1 MSNTFVTLA
10 EVLEARRGP
19 LEEDEIWSLLLR
31 TAESLP
37 DASYKGHKNIC
48 NIISPGSLLLS
59 ANGQLAFKNNAL
71 GEDLCPFKAP
81 EVIQGR
87 ASTTHLA
94 IEKMLVYS
102 LGMTLYWCVDYH
114 VPQNQPIKLSDPL
127 NCLLLSMCE
136 DMAQRRLNLQTI
148 LEVCEIHNKTSV
160 LHEPSRV
167 IKQLVEEVLQNSV
180 DHLSLSENPVPM
192 GDRTQIIRQR
202 LHGSHRP
209 HSGYSDTS
217 RASGESLSTDTETKQ
232 GNTHQPSAWASDS
245 KRLTA
250 SSFMACP
257 DRATMGIQQSA
268 NSCGWMNRNSLLEV
282 LHHSEAG
289 SPGTADYSANPPKR
303 KAKHLG
309 PEFHRKPGE
318 PQTSLEL
325 SGSIVTKKGKSGY
338 SQRDLSVIMPNGQC
352 IEVKCDIKSKARDV
366 FDLVVAHANLLE
378 HFYFGLAFIDDNEF
392 FFVDHET
399 KLSKV
404 VPEGWKK
411 GAPVRFTLFLRIKF
425 FVDNISFIQHR
436 LTRHQHYLQLRK
448 DILEERLY
456 CNDETALQLGA
467 IALQA
472 EYGDYLPGVY
482 GKNYF
487 QLEHYI
493 PGSVMEKMALTC
505 LNEELP
511 RLHANYSRLS
521 AEEAEIEYLKVLQ
534 QLPEYGVLFHRV
546 TREKKVVPGHL
557 VLGIC
562 AKGIIVYEVKNNSRI
577 ASLRFQWRET
587 ESISSSRRKFTVESS
602 SSGKKH
608 VFLTESSK
616 ISKYLLS
623 LCSAQ
628 HKFQNEM
635 NSRQLTLNPPT
646 EENKYTALEES
657 ISRYAARHKGLAQR
671 LSCSESVLNPSHL
684 NPMPGDMMSKS
695 CDDISVEMETGS
707 GDEPQIWSISDAL
720 SHLETYSSVQKKES
734 HFDGAPSHSSHP
746 ILNGSQNKM
755 PEREI
760 ICATLKKDPKLGLGF
775 IIVGEDKTRKLD
787 LGIFIASI
795 IPGGPADKDGRIKPG
810 GRLISLNKAS
820 LEGVTFSTAAGILQ
834 NSPEEVELI
843 ISQSKNQITPQ
854 WSKKHK
860 VQGNHCN
867 IEGKYDSQTTLTT
880 ENHLSLNE
888 LDTITPCSG
897 TKVHVDRIMDTQ
909 DGGPESVLKDN
920 VKPREVYCVELRKT
934 DGSLGISVT
943 GGVNTSV
950 RHGGIYIKTIVPQGA
965 ADRDGRI
972 RKGDRLLEVDGVSLQ
987 GITHKQA
994 VECLKRTGEMVQL
1007 LLQRGQHTAAESHS
1021 PGTKRAPAAF
1031 HVSQMRKD
1039 SYAAVSMA
1047 TPLSVNVKD
1056 YSFVTDD
1063 NTFEVTLK
1071 KNISGIGFSFL
1082 QMESL
1087 PGDGGGII
1095 RIKRL
1100 FPGQPAEE
1108 SGKIEVG
1115 DVILAVNGESVKGL
1129 SYQKVLHLL
1138 RGAPATVTLSLCRPA
1153 CGVLPEI
1160 DTHAMTP
1167 APSPV
1172 KEIKSRLAA
1181 FHQTDVTIHE
1191 YKCTLQQQNE
1201 ERAQY
1206 REGHSKE
1213 PGQLED
1219 FTVSDCDSGSELDEG
1234 NAAFSHCI
1242 ATPPHEGIH
1251 FRRLKGNT
1259 SPTCTALAEDVRQNC
1274 YSECDLNEICESSTT
1289 EDMDA
1294 TITFSQRGKALL
1306 DEEYLT
1312 ISSTSVTPPS
1322 CSSGT
1327 PSTLISTPQ
1336 PQALAPSLQAQ
1347 IQVEQPPISSDEW
1360 EDLEEEKEEKQK
1372 NGFSQEFELSVTL
1385 AKSHSGSFGFTIVRS
1400 KLDGCYYIRDI
1411 LDNPAK
1417 ADGRLRAGDRLI
1429 VVNGQDVTYVSHEDA
1444 MSVLRCTPNKLMM
1457 TIGRVVQN
1465 LRAPPCPENIP
1476 DVVLVRSP
1484 SGQLGIKLT
1493 GGIGSKWQGIYILEV
1508 VPSSPASEEGSL
1520 QPNDKILY
1528 ICGKCTMGMSLEDA
1542 VKACESATRKV
1553 KIKATRD
1560 DQPVVPKG
1568 KWNGLFDWKKE
1579 MKLFACSEDQ
1589 GPLKQEQ
1596 LSEDTKQLDE
1606 DTANSRQRLSSASEH
1621 ESCIIQIEFKKPER
1635 GGFGFALV
1643 GGNNGSVLQV
1653 KAISPGSVSD
1663 LDGRLKVGD
1672 ILLEVNDDIVS
1683 GLSHSKVVEILRKAE
1698 GAVKLTVC
1706 RNILADSTSENHTM
1720 QTTYTNTEQL
1730 VNDHCKGQGGP
1741 ANTDVKPNFKT
1752 MQALEKEEA
1761 EEYTNSDVSVPAHQ
1775 QNSSSALCVPDILQ
1789 PNTDRSLGPRSY
1801 MYHETKIKEKKNSD
1815 SDGWSSDEDPPHSS
1829 FREFLPS
1836 TGKMIVSEE
1845 ELSRLSVVNPL
1856 RNGLYSGS
1864 SLCVLIQ
1871 ILQQQ
1876 LDQQQPHKEFMALEH
1891 LKPIDNCL
1899 VGKAL
1904 ENRDKNRYRD
1914 ILPYDKTRVPVGEQE
1929 DYINASYIKMSVG
1942 PKEYCYISSQGP
1954 LPGTIDVF
1962 WQMVWE
1968 NKSDVIAMMTQ
1979 EVEHGKVKCHKYW
1992 PDQLNKPMETKKYQL
2007 ILDNYQ
2013 ILDYFQIQI
2022 IRMIE
2027 KESGNTHVVKH
2038 LKFTTWP
2045 DHGTPRSSEHLVR
2058 FIRYMRSVQQSGPG
2072 VVHCSAGIGR
2082 CGVLICIDV
2091 ILSLIEKDFNIN
2103 VREIVKEMRQQRH
2116 GMIQTRDQYQF
2127 CYKVLVEVLQG
2138 ILELHGNQQQQQK
2151 LF

>member
-37 DASYKGHKNIC
+37 DASYK
-48 NIISPGSLLLS
+48 

-94 IEKMLVYS
+94 IEK
-102 LGMTLYWCVDYH
+102 
-114 VPQNQPIKLSDPL
+114 
-127 NCLLLSMCE
+127 
-136 DMAQRRLNLQTI
+136 
-148 LEVCEIHNKTSV
+148 
-160 LHEPSRV
+160 
-167 IKQLVEEVLQNSV
+167 
-180 DHLSLSENPVPM
+180 
-192 GDRTQIIRQR
+192 
-202 LHGSHRP
+202 
-209 HSGYSDTS
+209 
-217 RASGESLSTDTETKQ
+217 
-232 GNTHQPSAWASDS
+232 
-245 KRLTA
+245 
-250 SSFMACP
+250 
-257 DRATMGIQQSA
+257 
-268 NSCGWMNRNSLLEV
+268 
-282 LHHSEAG
+282 
-289 SPGTADYSANPPKR
+289 
-303 KAKHLG
+303 
-309 PEFHRKPGE
+309 
-318 PQTSLEL
+318 
-325 SGSIVTKKGKSGY
+325 TKKGKSGY

-366 FDLVVAHANLLE
+366 FDLVVAHANLVE
-378 HFYFGLAFIDDNEF
+378 HFYFGLAFIDG
-392 FFVDHET
+392 
-399 KLSKV
+399 K
-404 VPEGWKK
+404 
-411 GAPVRFTLFLRIKF
+411 
-425 FVDNISFIQHR
+425 HR

-795 IPGGPADKDGRIKPG
+795 IPGGPADKDGRIKPDHKNIKIYQQ
-810 GRLISLNKAS
+810 LSVMPAKTAS
-820 LEGVTFSTAAGILQ
+820 TLLYI
-834 NSPEEVELI
+834 PD
-843 ISQSKNQITPQ
+843 QITPQ

-1129 SYQKVLHLL
+1129 SYQ
-1138 RGAPATVTLSLCRPA
+1138 
-1153 CGVLPEI
+1153 
-1160 DTHAMTP
+1160 TP

-1347 IQVEQPPISSDEW
+1347 IQVEQPPNSSDEW

-1444 MSVLRCTPNKLMM
+1444 ISVLRCTPNKLMM

-1553 KIKATRD
+1553 KIKATSVIKHNQYCQEPQVFQID
-1560 DQPVVPKG
+1560 CSIKHYVILFTFISEMINQWCQKE
-1568 KWNGLFDWKKE
+1568 NG
-1579 MKLFACSEDQ
+1579 M
-1589 GPLKQEQ
+1589 
-1596 LSEDTKQLDE
+1596 
-1606 DTANSRQRLSSASEH
+1606 
-1621 ESCIIQIEFKKPER
+1621 SCIIQIEFKKPER

-1730 VNDHCKGQGGP
+1730 GECGYEIYF
-1741 ANTDVKPNFKT
+1741 T
-1752 MQALEKEEA
+1752 
-1761 EEYTNSDVSVPAHQ
+1761 
-1775 QNSSSALCVPDILQ
+1775 
-1789 PNTDRSLGPRSY
+1789 
-1801 MYHETKIKEKKNSD
+1801 TKIKEKKNSD

-1954 LPGTIDVF
+1954 LPGTTDVF

-2027 KESGNTHVVKH
+2027 KE
-2038 LKFTTWP
+2038 
-2045 DHGTPRSSEHLVR
+2045 
-2058 FIRYMRSVQQSGPG
+2058 
-2072 VVHCSAGIGR
+2072 
-2082 CGVLICIDV
+2082 
-2091 ILSLIEKDFNIN
+2091 IN

-2116 GMIQTRDQYQF
+2116 GMIQTR
-2127 CYKVLVEVLQG
+2127 V
-2138 ILELHGNQQQQQK
+2138 N
-2151 LF
+2151 

>member
-1 MSNTFVTLA
+1 MHFV
-10 EVLEARRGP
+10 
-19 LEEDEIWSLLLR
+19 
-31 TAESLP
+31 
-37 DASYKGHKNIC
+37 N
-48 NIISPGSLLLS
+48 
-59 ANGQLAFKNNAL
+59 
-71 GEDLCPFKAP
+71 
-81 EVIQGR
+81 
-87 ASTTHLA
+87 
-94 IEKMLVYS
+94 
-102 LGMTLYWCVDYH
+102 
-114 VPQNQPIKLSDPL
+114 
-127 NCLLLSMCE
+127 
-136 DMAQRRLNLQTI
+136 
-148 LEVCEIHNKTSV
+148 
-160 LHEPSRV
+160 RV
-167 IKQLVEEVLQNSV
+167 
-180 DHLSLSENPVPM
+180 M
-192 GDRTQIIRQR
+192 
-202 LHGSHRP
+202 
-209 HSGYSDTS
+209 
-217 RASGESLSTDTETKQ
+217 
-232 GNTHQPSAWASDS
+232 
-245 KRLTA
+245 
-250 SSFMACP
+250 
-257 DRATMGIQQSA
+257 MGIQQSA
-268 NSCGWMNRNSLLEV
+268 NCCGWMNRNSLY
-282 LHHSEAG
+282 
-289 SPGTADYSANPPKR
+289 GTADYSANQPKR

-309 PEFHRKPGE
+309 PEFLRKPRE

-325 SGSIVTKKGKSGY
+325 SGSIVTKKGKSSS
-338 SQRDLSVIMPNGQC
+338 SQRDLGVIMPNGQY

-366 FDLVVAHANLLE
+366 FDLVVAHANLVE
-378 HFYFGLAFIDDNEF
+378 HFYFGLAFIDDNKF

-404 VPEGWKK
+404 APEGWKK
-411 GAPVRFTLFLRIKF
+411 AAPIRTFTLFLRIKF

-436 LTRHQHYLQLRK
+436 LTRHQYYLQLRK

-456 CNDETALQLGA
+456 CSDETALQLGA

-472 EYGDYLPGVY
+472 EYGDYLPEVY

-493 PGSVMEKMALTC
+493 PASVMEKMALTC
-505 LNEELP
+505 FKEELP
-511 RLHANYSRLS
+511 RLHANYIRLS
-521 AEEAEIEYLKVLQ
+521 TEEAEMEYLKVLQ
-534 QLPEYGVLFHRV
+534 QLPEYGVLFHHV
-546 TREKKVVPGHL
+546 AWENKAVPGHS

-562 AKGIIVYEVKNNSRI
+562 AKGIIVYEAKNNSRI

-587 ESISSSRRKFTVESS
+587 GSISSSRRKFIVESRS
-602 SSGKKH
+602 NGKKH
-608 VFLTESSK
+608 IFLTESSK
-616 ISKYLLS
+616 ISKYLVS

-635 NSRQLTLNPPT
+635 NSRELSLNPPT
-646 EENKYTALEES
+646 EENKYPALEES

-684 NPMPGDMMSKS
+684 NAIPGDVMSKS
-695 CDDISVEMETGS
+695 CDDISVEIETGS
-707 GDEPQIWSISDAL
+707 GDEPQIWSFSDAL
-720 SHLETYSSVQKKES
+720 SHLETCSSVQKKEG
-734 HFDGAPSHSSHP
+734 HFDGAPGHSSHP
-746 ILNGSQNKM
+746 ILNGSQTKTDL

-760 ICATLKKDPKLGLGF
+760 ICATLKKDPELGLGF
-775 IIVGEDKTRKLD
+775 IIVGEDKTGKLD

-810 GRLISLNKAS
+810 GRLISLNKTS
-820 LEGVTFSTAAGILQ
+820 LEGVTFSTTSGILQ
-834 NSPEEVELI
+834 NSPKEVELI
-843 ISQSKNQITPQ
+843 ISQSKNQTAKQ

-860 VQGNHCN
+860 TQGNHCN

-880 ENHLSLNE
+880 ENHLSHNE
-888 LDTITPCSG
+888 LETITPCSG
-897 TKVHVDRIMDTQ
+897 AKVQAVRIMGTQ

-920 VKPREVYCVELRKT
+920 VKLSEVYCVELRKT

-950 RHGGIYIKTIVPQGA
+950 RHGGIYIKAIVPQGA

-972 RKGDRLLEVDGVSLQ
+972 RKGDRLLEVDDISLQ
-987 GITHKQA
+987 GITHKEA
-994 VECLKRTGEMVQL
+994 VECLKRTGEVVRL
-1007 LLQRGQHTAAESHS
+1007 LLQRGHHTAIENHS
-1021 PGTKRAPAAF
+1021 PGTKRAPAAI
-1031 HVSQMRKD
+1031 HVSQIRKD
-1039 SYAAVSMA
+1039 NYTAISMA

-1056 YSFVTDD
+1056 YNFVVDD

-1138 RGAPATVTLSLCRPA
+1138 RGAPPAVTLSLCRPA

-1160 DTHAMTP
+1160 DTHATTP

-1172 KEIKSRLAA
+1172 KEMKSRLAA
-1181 FHQTDVTIHE
+1181 FRQTDVTIHE
-1191 YKCTLQQQNE
+1191 YKCALQQQNE
-1201 ERAQY
+1201 ERTQY

-1213 PGQLED
+1213 PEQQED

-1234 NAAFSHCI
+1234 NAAFSHCV
-1242 ATPPHEGIH
+1242 TTSPHHSSH
-1251 FRRLKGNT
+1251 FFRLKGNT
-1259 SPTCTALAEDVRQNC
+1259 SPTCTTLAEDVRQNC
-1274 YSECDLNEICESSTT
+1274 YSECDLNKICESSTT
-1289 EDMDA
+1289 EEMDE
-1294 TITFSQRGKALL
+1294 TIAYCQLDKASL

-1322 CSSGT
+1322 CSSST
-1327 PSTLISTPQ
+1327 PLTLIPTPQ
-1336 PQALAPSLQAQ
+1336 PRALAPSPQAQ
-1347 IQVEQPPISSDEW
+1347 VQVEEPLNSSDEW
-1360 EDLEEEKEEKQK
+1360 EDLEEEKQEKRV
-1372 NGFSQEFELSVTL
+1372 SYESELSVTL
-1385 AKSHSGSFGFTIVRS
+1385 TKSHCGSFGFTIVRS
-1400 KLDGCYYIRDI
+1400 KLDGCYYIQDI
-1411 LDNPAK
+1411 LDDPAK

-1429 VVNGQDVTYVSHEDA
+1429 VVNGQDVSNVSHDEA
-1444 MSVLRCTPNKLMM
+1444 MSVLRCTPNKLMV
-1457 TIGRVVQN
+1457 TVGRVVHN

-1476 DVVLVRSP
+1476 DIVLVRSP

-1493 GGIGSKWQGIYILEV
+1493 GGIGSKWQGIYVLEV

-1542 VKACESATRKV
+1542 VNACESAARRV
-1553 KIKATRD
+1553 EIKATRD
-1560 DQPVVPKG
+1560 DQPVMPKG
-1568 KWNGLFDWKKE
+1568 KWNGLFEWEKE
-1579 MKLFACSEDQ
+1579 MKLFPRSEDQ
-1589 GPLKQEQ
+1589 SPLKQEEQ
-1596 LSEDTKQLDE
+1596 GQDTKQLDE
-1606 DTANSRQRLSSASEH
+1606 DTANSRQILSSASEH
-1621 ESCIIQIEFKKPER
+1621 ESCIIQVEFKKPER

-1643 GGNNGSVLQV
+1643 GGNNGSVLTV

-1683 GLSHSKVVEILRKAE
+1683 GLSHSKVVEILRKAK
-1698 GAVKLTVC
+1698 GTVKLTVC
-1706 RNILADSTSENHTM
+1706 RNTPAGSTSENHTM

-1730 VNDHCKGQGGP
+1730 VHDRCKGQGGL
-1741 ANTDVKPNFKT
+1741 ANTDVKPNLKT
-1752 MQALEKEEA
+1752 MQALEKEES
-1761 EEYTNSDVSVPAHQ
+1761 EEYTDSGVSVTAHQ
-1775 QNSSSALCVPDILQ
+1775 QNSRSALCVPDILQ
-1789 PNTDRSLGPRSY
+1789 PSTDSLGPRSY

-1815 SDGWSSDEDPPHSS
+1815 SDGWSSDEDSPHSS

-1876 LDQQQPHKEFMALEH
+1876 LDEQQPLKEFMALEH
-1891 LKPIDNCL
+1891 LKPFDNCL
-1899 VGKAL
+1899 VGKSL

-1914 ILPYDKTRVPVGEQE
+1914 ILPYDKTRVPVGEEQG
-1929 DYINASYIKMSVG
+1929 YINASYIKMSVG

-1954 LPGTIDVF
+1954 MPGTTDVF

-1979 EVEHGKVKCHKYW
+1979 EVERGKVKCHKYW
-1992 PDQLNKPMETKKYQL
+1992 PDQLNKPVDTNKYQL

-2013 ILDYFQIQI
+2013 ILDYFQIKI

-2058 FIRYMRSVQQSGPG
+2058 FIRYMRSVQRSGPG
-2072 VVHCSAGIGR
+2072 IVHCSAGIGR
-2082 CGVLICIDV
+2082 SGVLICIDV
-2091 ILSLIEKDFNIN
+2091 ILSLIEKDFDIN

>member
-1 MSNTFVTLA
+1 
-10 EVLEARRGP
+10 
-19 LEEDEIWSLLLR
+19 
-31 TAESLP
+31 
-37 DASYKGHKNIC
+37 
-48 NIISPGSLLLS
+48 
-59 ANGQLAFKNNAL
+59 
-71 GEDLCPFKAP
+71 
-81 EVIQGR
+81 
-87 ASTTHLA
+87 
-94 IEKMLVYS
+94 
-102 LGMTLYWCVDYH
+102 
-114 VPQNQPIKLSDPL
+114 
-127 NCLLLSMCE
+127 
-136 DMAQRRLNLQTI
+136 
-148 LEVCEIHNKTSV
+148 
-160 LHEPSRV
+160 
-167 IKQLVEEVLQNSV
+167 
-180 DHLSLSENPVPM
+180 
-192 GDRTQIIRQR
+192 
-202 LHGSHRP
+202 
-209 HSGYSDTS
+209 
-217 RASGESLSTDTETKQ
+217 
-232 GNTHQPSAWASDS
+232 
-245 KRLTA
+245 
-250 SSFMACP
+250 
-257 DRATMGIQQSA
+257 
-268 NSCGWMNRNSLLEV
+268 
-282 LHHSEAG
+282 
-289 SPGTADYSANPPKR
+289 
-303 KAKHLG
+303 
-309 PEFHRKPGE
+309 
-318 PQTSLEL
+318 
-325 SGSIVTKKGKSGY
+325 
-338 SQRDLSVIMPNGQC
+338 
-352 IEVKCDIKSKARDV
+352 
-366 FDLVVAHANLLE
+366 
-378 HFYFGLAFIDDNEF
+378 
-392 FFVDHET
+392 
-399 KLSKV
+399 
-404 VPEGWKK
+404 
-411 GAPVRFTLFLRIKF
+411 
-425 FVDNISFIQHR
+425 
-436 LTRHQHYLQLRK
+436 
-448 DILEERLY
+448 
-456 CNDETALQLGA
+456 
-467 IALQA
+467 
-472 EYGDYLPGVY
+472 
-482 GKNYF
+482 
-487 QLEHYI
+487 
-493 PGSVMEKMALTC
+493 MEKMALVC
-505 LNEELP
+505 LKEELP
-511 RLHANYSRLS
+511 RLHANYIRLS
-521 AEEAEIEYLKVLQ
+521 TEEAENEYLKVLQ

-546 TREKKVVPGHL
+546 SWEKKAVPGHS

-562 AKGIIVYEVKNNSRI
+562 AKGIIVYEAKNNSRI

-587 ESISSSRRKFTVESS
+587 ESISSSKRKFTVESS

-635 NSRQLTLNPPT
+635 HSRQLTLNPPT
-646 EENKYTALEES
+646 EENKYPALEES

-684 NPMPGDMMSKS
+684 NPTPGDVMSKS

-707 GDEPQIWSISDAL
+707 GDEPQIWSISDVL
-720 SHLETYSSVQKKES
+720 SHLETYSSVQKKEG
-734 HFDGAPSHSSHP
+734 HFDGAASHSSQP
-746 ILNGSQNKM
+746 ILNGSQNKTAL

-775 IIVGEDKTRKLD
+775 IIVGEDQTGKLD

-820 LEGVTFSTAAGILQ
+820 LEGVTFNTAAGILQ

-843 ISQSKNQITPQ
+843 ISQSKNQLTEEQ

-860 VQGNHCN
+860 MQGNHCN

-880 ENHLSLNE
+880 ENRLSQNE
-888 LDTITPCSG
+888 LETITPCSG
-897 TKVHVDRIMDTQ
+897 TKVDMVQIMDTQ
-909 DGGPESVLKDN
+909 DGAEYVLKDS
-920 VKPREVYCVELRKT
+920 VKLSEVYCVELRKS

-965 ADRDGRI
+965 ADQDGRI
-972 RKGDRLLEVDGVSLQ
+972 RKGDRLLEVDDVSLQ
-987 GITHKQA
+987 GITHKEA
-994 VECLKRTGEMVQL
+994 VECLKRTGEVVQL
-1007 LLQRGQHTAAESHS
+1007 LLQRGQHTAAECRS

-1039 SYAAVSMA
+1039 NYAAVSMA
-1047 TPLSVNVKD
+1047 TPSSVNVKD
-1056 YSFVTDD
+1056 YSFVADD

-1082 QMESL
+1082 QMDSL
-1087 PGDGGGII
+1087 PGDGEGII

-1138 RGAPATVTLSLCRPA
+1138 RGAPAAVRLSLCRPA
-1153 CGVLPEI
+1153 CGALPEI

-1167 APSPV
+1167 APSPI
-1172 KEIKSRLAA
+1172 KEIKSRIAA
-1181 FHQTDVTIHE
+1181 FQQTDVTIHE
-1191 YKCTLQQQNE
+1191 YKCTLQQQNK
-1201 ERAQY
+1201 ERTQY
-1206 REGHSKE
+1206 RTGHSKE
-1213 PGQLED
+1213 PRQQED

-1234 NAAFSHCI
+1234 NVTFSHCI
-1242 ATPPHEGIH
+1242 TTPPHHGSH
-1251 FRRLKGNT
+1251 FHRLKGNT
-1259 SPTCTALAEDVRQNC
+1259 SPICTALAEDVRQNC
-1274 YSECDLNEICESSTT
+1274 YSECDLNQICESTT
-1289 EDMDA
+1289 EEM
-1294 TITFSQRGKALL
+1294 

-1312 ISSTSVTPPS
+1312 ISSTSVTPLS

-1327 PSTLISTPQ
+1327 PLTLIPTPQ
-1336 PQALAPSLQAQ
+1336 PQALAPSPQAQ
-1347 IQVEQPPISSDEW
+1347 VQVEEPLNSSDEW
-1360 EDLEEEKEEKQK
+1360 EDLEEEKQK
-1372 NGFSQEFELSVTL
+1372 RGFSQEFELSVTL
-1385 AKSHSGSFGFTIVRS
+1385 AKSHSGSFGFTITRS

-1429 VVNGQDVTYVSHEDA
+1429 LVNGQDVSNVSHEDA
-1444 MSVLRCTPNKLMM
+1444 MSVLRCTTDKLMV

-1476 DVVLVRSP
+1476 DIVLVRSP

-1493 GGIGSKWQGIYILEV
+1493 GGIGSKWQGIYVLEV
-1508 VPSSPASEEGSL
+1508 VPSSPASGEGSL

-1542 VKACESATRKV
+1542 VNACESATRKV

-1560 DQPVVPKG
+1560 DHPVVPKG

-1579 MKLFACSEDQ
+1579 IKLFPHSEDQ
-1589 GPLKQEQ
+1589 GPLKQKQ
-1596 LSEDTKQLDE
+1596 QSEDTKQLDE
-1606 DTANSRQRLSSASEH
+1606 DTSNSRQRLSSTSEH
-1621 ESCIIQIEFKKPER
+1621 KSYIIQIEFKKPER

-1643 GGNNGSVLQV
+1643 GGNNGSVLTV

-1672 ILLEVNDDIVS
+1672 IVLEVNDDIVS
-1683 GLSHSKVVEILRKAE
+1683 GLSHSKVVEILQKAE
-1698 GAVKLTVC
+1698 GTVKLTVC
-1706 RNILADSTSENHTM
+1706 RNTLAGSTSENQTM
-1720 QTTYTNTEQL
+1720 QTTCTEQL
-1730 VNDHCKGQGGP
+1730 VNDRCEGQGCP
-1741 ANTDVKPNFKT
+1741 ADTDLKT

-1761 EEYTNSDVSVPAHQ
+1761 EEYTNSNVSVTAHQ
-1775 QNSSSALCVPDILQ
+1775 QNSSSALCAPDILQ
-1789 PNTDRSLGPRSY
+1789 PNTDSSGPRSY
-1801 MYHETKIKEKKNSD
+1801 LDHETKIKEEKNSD
-1815 SDGWSSDEDPPHSS
+1815 SGGWSSDEDPPHSS
-1829 FREFLPS
+1829 LREFLPS

-1864 SLCVLIQ
+1864 SLCVLIHS
-1871 ILQQQ
+1871 LQQH
-1876 LDQQQPHKEFMALEH
+1876 LDQQQPQKEFMGLEH
-1891 LKPIDNCL
+1891 LKPFDNCL

-1914 ILPYDKTRVPVGEQE
+1914 ILPYDKTRVPVGEEQG
-1929 DYINASYIKMSVG
+1929 YINASYIKMSVG

-1954 LPGTIDVF
+1954 LPGTTDVF

-1968 NKSDVIAMMTQ
+1968 NKSDVIAVMTQ
-1979 EVEHGKVKCHKYW
+1979 EVERGKVKCHKYW
-1992 PDQLNKPMETKKYQL
+1992 PDQLNKPMDTNKYQL

-2013 ILDYFQIQI
+2013 ILDYFQIKI

-2038 LKFTTWP
+2038 LAFTTWP

-2058 FIRYMRSVQQSGPG
+2058 FIRYMRSVQRSGPG
-2072 VVHCSAGIGR
+2072 IVHCSAGIGR
-2082 CGVLICIDV
+2082 SGVLICIDV

-2103 VREIVKEMRQQRH
+2103 IREIVKEMRQQRH

-2127 CYKVLVEVLQG
+2127 CYRVLMEVLQG